1 MSYQGTSPE
10 TLYLFEIE
18 KGAEEARHGGVLGD
32 GLLVFAHVG
41 VFQQGVHAAQIR
53 PRPSSARFGHG
64 AMTAAE
70 ENGGEGVLDEQIA
83 LFVEGF
89 LVQQVVV
96 ERVGEQFEII
106 GGLEVVELR
115 DAVFRLQIEYVA
127 GRQSYGQRKGQYD

>member
-1 MSYQGTSPE
+1 
-10 TLYLFEIE
+10 
-18 KGAEEARHGGVLGD
+18 
-32 GLLVFAHVG
+32 
-41 VFQQGVHAAQIR
+41 
-53 PRPSSARFGHG
+53 
-64 AMTAAE
+64 MTAAE

-115 DAVFRLQIEYVA
+115 DAVLRLQIEYVA

>member
-1 MSYQGTSPE
+1 
-10 TLYLFEIE
+10 
-18 KGAEEARHGGVLGD
+18 
-32 GLLVFAHVG
+32 
-41 VFQQGVHAAQIR
+41 
-53 PRPSSARFGHG
+53 
-64 AMTAAE
+64 MTAAE

-96 ERVGEQFEII
+96 ERVGEQLEIV

>member
-1 MSYQGTSPE
+1 
-10 TLYLFEIE
+10 
-18 KGAEEARHGGVLGD
+18 
-32 GLLVFAHVG
+32 
-41 VFQQGVHAAQIR
+41 
-53 PRPSSARFGHG
+53 
-64 AMTAAE
+64 MTAAE

-106 GGLEVVELR
+106 GGLEVVEMR
-115 DAVFRLQIEYVA
+115 DAVFRLQIVYVS

>member
-1 MSYQGTSPE
+1 MRRRSVHDHPPPDSGTV
-10 TLYLFEIE
+10 
-18 KGAEEARHGGVLGD
+18 A
-32 GLLVFAHVG
+32 
-41 VFQQGVHAAQIR
+41 
-53 PRPSSARFGHG
+53 
-64 AMTAAE
+64 AAE

-127 GRQSYGQRKGQYD
+127 GRQSCGQRKGQYD

>member
-1 MSYQGTSPE
+1 MRRRSVHDHPPPDSGT
-10 TLYLFEIE
+10 
-18 KGAEEARHGGVLGD
+18 A
-32 GLLVFAHVG
+32 
-41 VFQQGVHAAQIR
+41 
-53 PRPSSARFGHG
+53 
-64 AMTAAE
+64 AAE

>member
-1 MSYQGTSPE
+1 
-10 TLYLFEIE
+10 
-18 KGAEEARHGGVLGD
+18 
-32 GLLVFAHVG
+32 
-41 VFQQGVHAAQIR
+41 
-53 PRPSSARFGHG
+53 
-64 AMTAAE
+64 MTAAE

-96 ERVGEQFEII
+96 ERVGEQFEIV

>member
-1 MSYQGTSPE
+1 
-10 TLYLFEIE
+10 
-18 KGAEEARHGGVLGD
+18 
-32 GLLVFAHVG
+32 
-41 VFQQGVHAAQIR
+41 
-53 PRPSSARFGHG
+53 
-64 AMTAAE
+64 MTAAE

-89 LVQQVVV
+89 RVQQVVV

>member
-1 MSYQGTSPE
+1 
-10 TLYLFEIE
+10 
-18 KGAEEARHGGVLGD
+18 
-32 GLLVFAHVG
+32 
-41 VFQQGVHAAQIR
+41 
-53 PRPSSARFGHG
+53 
-64 AMTAAE
+64 MTAAE

>member
-1 MSYQGTSPE
+1 M
-10 TLYLFEIE
+10 
-18 KGAEEARHGGVLGD
+18 A
-32 GLLVFAHVG
+32 
-41 VFQQGVHAAQIR
+41 
-53 PRPSSARFGHG
+53 
-64 AMTAAE
+64 AAE

>member
-1 MSYQGTSPE
+1 M
-10 TLYLFEIE
+10 
-18 KGAEEARHGGVLGD
+18 A
-32 GLLVFAHVG
+32 
-41 VFQQGVHAAQIR
+41 
-53 PRPSSARFGHG
+53 
-64 AMTAAE
+64 AAE
-70 ENGGEGVLDEQIA
+70 ENVGEGVLDEQIA

-96 ERVGEQFEII
+96 ERVGEQFEIV

>member
-1 MSYQGTSPE
+1 V
-10 TLYLFEIE
+10 
-18 KGAEEARHGGVLGD
+18 A
-32 GLLVFAHVG
+32 
-41 VFQQGVHAAQIR
+41 
-53 PRPSSARFGHG
+53 
-64 AMTAAE
+64 AAE

>member
-1 MSYQGTSPE
+1 
-10 TLYLFEIE
+10 
-18 KGAEEARHGGVLGD
+18 
-32 GLLVFAHVG
+32 
-41 VFQQGVHAAQIR
+41 
-53 PRPSSARFGHG
+53 
-64 AMTAAE
+64 MTAAE

-127 GRQSYGQRKGQYD
+127 GRQSYGQGQYD